1 MFKIVFLKWPA
12 FFLVDFITQNVPI
25 LMHHPHQ
32 EESSIIHSSWE
43 VENTWMTID
52 GWMNEEDA

>member
-1 MFKIVFLKWPA
+1 
-12 FFLVDFITQNVPI
+12 
-25 LMHHPHQ
+25 MHHPHQ